1 MARDLNMFKDNK
13 NKLRI
18 FNSLNEMDTDLNYQR

>member
-1 MARDLNMFKDNK
+1 MARDLNMFKENK

>member
-18 FNSLNEMDTDLNYQR
+18 FNSLNEMDKDLNYQR